1 MMKINHYVTGV
12 SPWFVAFGLA
22 LCSMG
27 YESVLADESTLPT
40 RSELNVQV
48 SQVTP
53 DQSDSLTLSP
63 VEVKAQKYN
72 TSQISNSQI
81 SEQEIAKLRSTTSDT
96 TRVLEDIPGVSVYGA
111 GAISGLPVIHG
122 MADDR
127 LRIQV
132 DGMDVMSACPN
143 HMNSVLSL
151 INPTKVGS
159 ITAFAG
165 ITPVSVG
172 GDSVGG
178 TIQVKSL
185 PPKFSDSADK
195 LLTKGTVS
203 TFYRSNSHAR
213 GYNLGAEVASQ
224 NVNLSY
230 SESRVDADN
239 YTSAKDFKDAKLWSP
254 VNRNG
259 LERTSLNEVAS
270 SSLRG
275 SLNQEVGVAIKHE
288 GHLLQFNVSQQ
299 SVDFEGFPNQRMDMT
314 YNKNALFN
322 LRYMGQ
328 FDWGDLEARFYEQY
342 IRHKMEMSLER
353 VYALPAM
360 PMDSQAQTKGG
371 QLKASVILSERD
383 TIRVGAEFQNYRLD
397 DWWPPVG
404 EFVGSMCCNDFWNIR
419 DGQRNRIGIFTEW
432 EANWNTQWLSLLGVR
447 SDTVDTN
454 AGLAQGYSN
463 GSYKADADRFN
474 AKDRERTDHNID
486 WTALTRY
493 TPTPTQSYELGF
505 AQKTRSPNLYERYPW
520 STFSMAALM
529 NNFVGDGNAYIGN
542 LDLKPEV
549 AHTVSASA
557 DWHDAEK
564 QKWGMKTT
572 AYLTYVDDF
581 IDAKRCSLTGCGGA
595 TNLTRTNGYV
605 SLQYENQSAKLY
617 GLDVSTY
624 RQLGSVD
631 GLGGFTAKALVNYVR
646 GENQTRDD
654 NLYHIMPLN
663 AKLSLV
669 HQLGTWVNTAE
680 LQMVEAKTRVSQVRN
695 EVPTEGYALL
705 NLRSSYT
712 LKHARLDL
720 SVENLLNK
728 YYHLPLG
735 GAYLGQGNS
744 MTTTVI
750 PWGVVVPGM
759 GRSVNVALT
768 LDF

>member
-1 MMKINHYVTGV
+1 MKINHYVTGV
-12 SPWFVAFGLA
+12 SPWIVAFGLA

-27 YESVLADESTLPT
+27 CESVLADESTLPK
-40 RSELNVQV
+40 RGELNVQV

-53 DQSDSLTLSP
+53 DKSDSLILSP
-63 VEVKAQKYN
+63 VEVKARKYN
-72 TSQISNSQI
+72 TLQISSSQM

-96 TRVLEDIPGVSVYGA
+96 TRLLEDIPGVSVYGA

-122 MADDR
+122 LADDR

-172 GDSVGG
+172 GDSIGG

-342 IRHKMEMSLER
+342 IRHKMDMTLER
-353 VYALPAM
+353 YVTPM

-371 QLKASVILSERD
+371 QIKASVMLSERD
-383 TIRVGAEFQNYRLD
+383 TIRVGAEFQNYKLN
-397 DWWPPVG
+397 DWWPPLDDGV
-404 EFVGSMCCNDFWNIR
+404 SMCCNDFWNIR

-432 EANWNTQWLSLLGVR
+432 EANWNTQWLSLLGLR

-454 AGLAQGYSN
+454 AGLVQGYSN
-463 GSYKADADRFN
+463 DSYKTDADRFN
-474 AKDRERTDHNID
+474 ARNHERTDHNID
-486 WTALTRY
+486 WTALSRY
-493 TPTPTQSYELGF
+493 TPDSTQSYELGF

-542 LDLKPEV
+542 QDLKPEV
-549 AHTVSASA
+549 AHTLSASA

-581 IDAKRCSLTGCGGA
+581 IDAKRCSLSGCGGA

-744 MTTTVI
+744 MTTNII